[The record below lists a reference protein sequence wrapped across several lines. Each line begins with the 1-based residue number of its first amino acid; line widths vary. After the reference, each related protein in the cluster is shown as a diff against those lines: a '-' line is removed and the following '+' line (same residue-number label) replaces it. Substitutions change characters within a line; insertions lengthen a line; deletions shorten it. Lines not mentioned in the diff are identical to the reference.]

1 MVIAR
6 GIITI
11 HHVVDIVS
19 TTWYYKLQASTAS
32 APAKPTTQTPSGWST
47 TEPAY
52 TEGSTNSLYTV
63 QKTTFSDGT
72 FEYSDVSLSSSYEA
86 AKAAYNKAVAAQE
99 TADAIPATVPGVNLS
114 PFFSHDIDDVYNAQ
128 SNPGGYWVESGSYGW
143 KKNSKYTFTQ
153 LEDGWLHVHI
163 DNSTGTS
170 TVRNDCC
177 CPRFNPAIKPGTKY
191 TFLVEFRNNQ
201 TVGAGAGTDFYLVQQ
216 NGYVQFWGQNPASA
230 PAAKLEGVGGAS
242 TLISALPTDGS
253 YAFSRFTKFSEPEGS
268 DHLGSENI
276 MATFVFRANAGL
288 VVDYDIR
295 ISLYLGEYWG
305 PYVPYVVSD
314 TSAIRKAVEDAQAS
328 VDALQPELITGTH
341 GTAATAAWTGTSA
354 VLTEITTGTRI
365 QFKLS
370 SAGAS
375 NVTLNLTLKDG
386 TTTGAK
392 AVYYSNTTRL
402 GTQYGVGAVV
412 DLIYDGEA
420 WRVLNPYT
428 NSNTVGA
435 YAGAVKA
442 GTNGVKNYSLVMRDT
457 ADTWVSLTTSAGT
470 GTSKARYTGGLYP
483 DKVLYMGSNS
493 AYAAGATT
501 GNCYEALALNLN
513 YSTNSGSTLTA
524 GKAVYLVGELHSD
537 GLFYL
542 DPVWWTQTLPTT
554 ENGKTYIYLGL
565 AYSTSSIYLTP
576 ENTLYQFYE
585 GKFRKLS
592 EIEEMKAAKT
602 ATNYIY
608 DSQALGLIVAREAP
622 ASDSDVSTI
631 GWHTRQT
638 ADGFDVYYNSTRV
651 AHYGDEV
658 WIGAGGRK
666 IKISDNGYRID
677 RGSTNLM
684 YAGLSEAN
692 VLITKSEKWWTARN
706 DTIYSSIYD
715 SGETI
720 TMGSTI
726 ASWAVQAIKNVYLSG
741 KPDTP
746 PICLVRGEN
755 YTVGSDKSITLKA
768 ADTEDADDPMMLY
781 LQDVPDRFGD
791 TSEYHFTASF
801 VVEYT
806 TAAQADYFQF
816 GENSENNG
824 LDALAQGI
832 GCEAGGSYS
841 AAQGD
846 HVKASNVGETA
857 VGRYNESGPDVMFNV
872 GCGTN
877 DNNRKSALMVYG
889 DGKTRVRQIL
899 AEDIVAETGAIDAL
913 QASSIY
919 GTGGTLT
926 VPTKLEVLKSDT
938 GVVTKAGSVTI
949 QDINSVVRKS
959 GWARLQYSFKAN
971 AAIAAWTTVGTTDM
985 FSRPAAAVRCYSNG
999 RFWQITTAGNI
1010 QPTSALTS
1018 GEVYII
1024 EAVYPTRDFTA

>member
-52 TEGSTNSLYTV
+52 TEGSTNSLYIV

-72 FEYSDVSLSSSYEA
+72 FDYSDVSLSSSYEA
-86 AKAAYNKAVAAQE
+86 AKAAYNKAVLAQTSADAAQE
-99 TADAIPATVPGVNLS
+99 SVDNLEIGGRNLLSDTTGERYSPGSVNDS
-114 PFFSHDIDDVYNAQ
+114 AYITP
-128 SNPGGYWVESGSYGW
+128 SYIYTDFGQTLL
-143 KKNSKYTFTQ
+143 NNTEDTFTYSFDYEVTENESNTGYIYTQ
-153 LEDGWLHVHI
+153 MRGSQI
-163 DNSTGTS
+163 AGGTS
-170 TVRNDCC
+170 TGRDLYVLNQPTGKYCC
-177 CPRFNPAIKPGTKY
+177 VFKLNATQASGTAISAGIRLRSATD
-191 TFLVEFRNNQ
+191 
-201 TVGAGAGTDFYLVQQ
+201 GAILKVW
-216 NGYVQFWGQNPASA
+216 NV
-230 PAAKLEGVGGAS
+230 KLEKGNK
-242 TLISALPTDGS
+242 PTTWTP
-253 YAFSRFTKFSEPEGS
+253 APE
-268 DHLGSENI
+268 DTQ
-276 MATFVFRANAGL
+276 A
-288 VVDYDIR
+288 DI
-295 ISLYLGEYWG
+295 
-305 PYVPYVVSD
+305 
-314 TSAIRKAVEDAQAS
+314 
-328 VDALQPELITGTH
+328 DALQPELIVGTH
-341 GTAATAAWTGTSA
+341 GTTATATWTGTST
-354 VLTEITTGTRI
+354 VLTEIKAGTRI
-365 QFKLS
+365 QYKLS

-375 NVTLNLTLKDG
+375 NVTLNLTLKNG

-392 AVYYSNTTRL
+392 NVYFLNTTRL
-402 GTQYGVGAVV
+402 GTQYGVNATI
-412 DLIYDGEA
+412 DLIYDGSA

-428 NSNTVGA
+428 NSNTVGT
-435 YAGAVKA
+435 YGGAVKA
-442 GTNGVKNYSLVMRDT
+442 GANGVKNYSLVMRDT
-457 ADTWVSLTTSAGT
+457 ETTWVSLTTTAGT

-483 DKVLYMGSNS
+483 DRVLYMGSNS
-493 AYAAGATT
+493 EYASGKTT
-501 GNCYEALALNLN
+501 GTCYEALGLNLQ
-513 YSTNSGSTLTA
+513 YSTNCGSTLTA

-542 DPVWWTQTLPTT
+542 DSVWWTQTLPTT

-565 AYSTSSIYLTP
+565 AYSTSNIYLTP

-677 RGSTNLM
+677 RGNTNLM

-791 TSEYHFTASF
+791 TDEYHFTASF

-872 GCGTN
+872 GCGTD

-889 DGKTRVRQIL
+889 DGKTRMRQIL

-1018 GEVYII
+1018 GETYIV
-1024 EAVYPTRDFTA
+1024 EAVYPIRDYTT

>member
-52 TEGSTNSLYTV
+52 TEGSTNSLYIV

-72 FEYSDVSLSSSYEA
+72 FDYSDVSLSSSYEA
-86 AKAAYNKAVAAQE
+86 AKAAYNKAVTAQE
-99 TADAIPATVPGVNLS
+99 TADAIPSTVPGVNLS
-114 PFFSHDIDDVYNAQ
+114 PFFSHDIDDVYNAE
-128 SNPGGYWVESGSYGW
+128 SNPNGYWVESGSYGW
-143 KKNSKYTFTQ
+143 RKNSKYTFTQ

-163 DNSTGTS
+163 DNSTGTG
-170 TVRNDCC
+170 TIRNDCC
-177 CPRFNPAIKPGTKY
+177 CPRFNPVIKPGTKY

-201 TVGAGAGTDFYLVQQ
+201 TTGAGAGTDFYLVQQ
-216 NGYVQFWGQNPASA
+216 SGYVQFWGQNTANA

-328 VDALQPELITGTH
+328 VDALQPELIIGTH

-402 GTQYGVGAVV
+402 GTQYGAGAVV

-513 YSTNSGSTLTA
+513 YSTNSNSTLTS
-524 GKAVYLVGELHSD
+524 GKAVYLVGEIHSD

-565 AYSTSSIYLTP
+565 AYSTSNIYLTP
-576 ENTLYQFYE
+576 ENTLYQFYD

-608 DSQALGLIVAREAP
+608 DSVNLGLIVAREAP
-622 ASDSDVSTI
+622 ASDNDVSTI

-638 ADGFDVYYNSTRV
+638 ADGFDVYYNTTRV
-651 AHYGDEV
+651 AHYGTTV
-658 WIGAGGRK
+658 KIGDRANSYYLEQTNSG
-666 IKISDNGYRID
+666 IKIFRENPDGSNIFKDDENDGKFFETVMMVGSHNGEHNVIDQLGVISPADFSGGETLWFTDYSNMISGTLQVWLSAQDNSSKLVLTSGTDYTYEDDELTILLSSTVSNYLTSVYNSTGKYPVGIVNYRIRNTTLHYD
-677 RGSTNLM
+677 FGVRDETRTI
-684 YAGLSEAN
+684 GLRS
-692 VLITKSEKWWTARN
+692 LISGHRN
-706 DTIYSSIYD
+706 S
-715 SGETI
+715 
-720 TMGSTI
+720 
-726 ASWAVQAIKNVYLSG
+726 
-741 KPDTP
+741 
-746 PICLVRGEN
+746 
-755 YTVGSDKSITLKA
+755 
-768 ADTEDADDPMMLY
+768 
-781 LQDVPDRFGD
+781 
-791 TSEYHFTASF
+791 
-801 VVEYT
+801 
-806 TAAQADYFQF
+806 AQ
-816 GENSENNG
+816 GENSAAFGEGNHSCNDNCTVFG
-824 LDALAQGI
+824 QYNDPDDAARPLF
-832 GCEAGGSYS
+832 
-841 AAQGD
+841 
-846 HVKASNVGETA
+846 
-857 VGRYNESGPDVMFNV
+857 MV
-872 GCGTN
+872 GCGTS
-877 DNNRKSALMVYG
+877 DSNRKNAFYVKD
-889 DGKTRVRQIL
+889 DGTVVFPGTI
-899 AEDIVAETGAIDAL
+899 EYDAL
-913 QASSIY
+913 AGDDFRHYLDPESDVSWNTTYVNTSEQLELTIHTWGRIVHVMGTFTAKATIPNAANIATGLPAPEGRIISLYGVNAANNTPINFSI
-919 GTGGTLT
+919 TAGGALQ
-926 VPTKLEVLKSDT
+926 KWY
-938 GVVTKAGSVTI
+938 AGS
-949 QDINSVVRKS
+949 
-959 GWARLQYSFKAN
+959 
-971 AAIAAWTTVGTTDM
+971 IATGNV
-985 FSRPAAAVRCYSNG
+985 C
-999 RFWQITTAGNI
+999 RFGG
-1010 QPTSALTS
+1010 L
-1018 GEVYII
+1018 YI
-1024 EAVYPTRDFTA
+1024 VK